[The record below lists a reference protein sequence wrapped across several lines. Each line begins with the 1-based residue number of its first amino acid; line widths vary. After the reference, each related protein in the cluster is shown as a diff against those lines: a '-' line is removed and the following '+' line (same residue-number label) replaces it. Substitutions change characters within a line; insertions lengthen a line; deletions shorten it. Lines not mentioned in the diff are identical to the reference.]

1 MKNWFKKKQNNFNF
15 LNKRDNDKIHPTEH
29 TEGQIRKIMGDRT
42 YDLMERIKKS
52 EAKIKLGR
60 SLEGFRN
67 DLDTFKELI
76 HRGEYEMKS
85 TKKDKRVVSSE
96 MKHHIDSLIY
106 LLRKYNVEIVTYDKT
121 TLEPDKFAYS
131 EDELYKTL
139 YKKMGIS
146 SYFKWFQ
153 PKKWFKSFASSI
165 KRLYFCIVNPKK

>member
-1 MKNWFKKKQNNFNF
+1 MKNWFKKKHDKFWGDHVS
-15 LNKRDNDKIHPTEH
+15 NKERFTEH
-29 TEGQIRKIMGDRT
+29 TEEQIKKMMGDKT
-42 YDLMERIKKS
+42 YDLMERVKKS

-85 TKKDKRVVSSE
+85 TKRDKRVVSSE

-106 LLRKYNVEIVTYDKT
+106 LLKKYNVEIVTYDKT

-131 EDELYKTL
+131 EDEIAHLSIYKKL
-139 YKKMGIS
+139 YKKV
-146 SYFKWFQ
+146 K
-153 PKKWFKSFASSI
+153 PKKWFKSFANSI
-165 KRLYFCIVNPKK
+165 KRLYLCIVKPKK